1 MNDSDQRGVEASVTR
16 IWAKTN
22 SATGQWHPLL
32 YHLVETSA
40 VASVLWDEILAP
52 STCKVIADA
61 LGLPLD
67 EARHWSLFLA
77 GAHDLGKASPSF
89 QSKWDPSV
97 LPLKQLGYEFPINV
111 MPVPHGRVS
120 SIALAGILEKR
131 GVERRVAKEIARAV
145 GGHHGVFDTAS
156 VLQQAQASPQ
166 AVGEG
171 LWEESRTWIIDWLA
185 KQHDLSGLPTRRELA
200 GLTLLAGL
208 TTISDWIASSEEHF
222 PYRPEPRGPP
232 EDLDSLLPDSKN
244 KATAALDR
252 LGWRA
257 RLRLPEPLDFQKFF
271 GISNPRPLQ
280 VESVHL
286 SAELDL
292 PSLVII
298 EAPMGEGKTE
308 AALFVAERLK
318 QRHQLRGS
326 YIALP
331 TQATSNQM
339 FGRVVKALSHGATD
353 GIAHILLLHGHA
365 SLSAEFSELKRKG
378 ATGFL
383 PSSVDPYGPDG
394 SAEAQA
400 MAAEWFTYRKRG
412 LLAPYGVGTIDQA
425 LMAALQSKHVFV
437 RLLGLAGKV
446 VVIDEVHA
454 YDTYMSALLE
464 RLLAWLFAIGT
475 SVVMLSATLPSS
487 RRAALVKAFAP
498 ESEVSPDIPGYPCL
512 TVVSGSEVR
521 TTAFG
526 AAAPGKRIRL
536 ELAPLDAPALA
547 VWLRDRIRAGG
558 CAAVVCN
565 TVGRAQ
571 EIYDACRQM
580 MPGDA
585 EDGTPVVDLLHSRF
599 PFEEREAREHRTLK
613 RFGKPGE
620 ALRPVTA
627 VLVATQII
635 EQSLDID
642 FDLMV
647 SELPPIDL
655 LFQRAGRLHRHELG
669 RRPTGEMA
677 TMGLIETPLRAEGA
691 PDFTKAYVYEKHIL
705 LRTWMALRGRSELV
719 IPEDIRPLI
728 ECVYAEPGNPPEDPV
743 LRALWEETATTL
755 QATRKKHTGEAESRY
770 LPHPGGGT
778 RLDTLTAMGRDE
790 DDDLHPFFQA
800 LTRLAER
807 TVTVVCLFGR
817 GADLFL
823 DRDYTRPLSLAKT
836 VTMAGAADILRRSC
850 SIGDKRV
857 VRELEAKDV
866 PPAWRKAALLR
877 NCRPIVFD
885 TDGCYVVNKWR
896 LRLCPDTGLRV
907 EENTCGDIQS
917 DS

>member
-40 VASVLWDEILAP
+40 VASLLWDEILAA

-61 LGLPLD
+61 LGLPLN
-67 EARHWSLFLA
+67 EARQWSLFLV

-89 QSKWDPSV
+89 QCKWDKSV
-97 LPLKQLGYEFPINV
+97 LPLKQLGYEFPVNV
-111 MPVPHGRVS
+111 MPIPHGRVS
-120 SIALAGILEKR
+120 SIELAKILTER
-131 GVERRVAKEIARAV
+131 GVGRGVAREIARAV

-156 VLQQAQASPQ
+156 DLLQPSPK
-166 AVGEG
+166 AIGGG
-171 LWEESRTWIIDWLA
+171 LWEESRTWIVDWLA
-185 KQHDLSGLPTRRELA
+185 KQHDLSGLPTKRELA

-208 TTISDWIASSEEHF
+208 TTVSDWIASSEEHF
-222 PYRPEPRGPP
+222 PYRPEPLGPP
-232 EDLDSLLPDSKN
+232 EDLDSLLSEAKQ
-244 KATAALDR
+244 KARAALDR
-252 LGWRA
+252 LGWRT
-257 RLRLPEPLDFQKFF
+257 RLRLPEPLDFQTFF

-280 VESVHL
+280 VASIL
-286 SAELDL
+286 ASGELTL
-292 PSLVII
+292 PSLVIV

-339 FGRVVKALSHGATD
+339 FDRVVKALSHGASD

-378 ATGFL
+378 ETGFL
-383 PSSVDPYGPDG
+383 PCSVDPDGPT
-394 SAEAQA
+394 EAQA

-425 LMAALQSKHVFV
+425 LMAALQSTHVFV

-475 SVVMLSATLPSS
+475 SVVMLSATLPSL

-498 ESEVSPDIPGYPCL
+498 ACQVSPEIPAYPCL

-521 TTAFG
+521 TTAFA

-536 ELAPLDAPALA
+536 ELAPPEPTALA

-571 EIYDACRQM
+571 EIYEACRHL
-580 MPGDA
+580 MPEDA
-585 EDGTPVVDLLHSRF
+585 EDGAPVVDLLHSRF
-599 PFEEREAREHRTLK
+599 PFEEREAREQRTLK

-620 ALRPVTA
+620 APRPVTA

-655 LFQRAGRLHRHELG
+655 LFQRAGRLHRHERG
-669 RRPTGEMA
+669 RRPTGEMP
-677 TMGLIETPLRAEGA
+677 TLGLITTPLTAEGA
-691 PDFTKAYVYEKHIL
+691 PDFTKAYVYDKHIL
-705 LRTWMALRGRSELV
+705 LRTWMALRGRSELAV
-719 IPEDIRPLI
+719 PDDIRPLI
-728 ECVYAEPGNPPEDPV
+728 ECVYAEPGNPPEEPV
-743 LRALWEETATTL
+743 LRALWEETATAL
-755 QATRKKHTGEAESRY
+755 QATHEKHTGEAESRY
-770 LPHPGGGT
+770 LPHPESGSG
-778 RLDTLTAMGRDE
+778 LDTLTAMGRDE
-790 DDDLHPFFQA
+790 DDDLNPFFQA

-817 GADLFL
+817 PGDIFL
-823 DRDYTRPLSLAKT
+823 DRACTRPLSLAKT
-836 VTMAGAADILRRSC
+836 VTMAGAAEILRRSC

-857 VRELEAKDV
+857 VKDLEERAV